1 SSAIINMTQT
11 ALVALPQ
18 LAARYGWK
26 NAMKAMG
33 TATVDYFRSAD
44 KRFKWF
50 GKGSSWLDR
59 DAWLSMSRSNRL
71 GADELELMKRL
82 NEDGVISI
90 TQASSLAQ
98 RAETGTKDKI
108 HFNK

>member
-1 SSAIINMTQT
+1 MLDELKMRHEMTMNPSGDGFGNALTGTGYVFNMAANPSSAIINMTQT

-50 GKGSSWLDR
+50 GKGSSGWIVMHGCL
-59 DAWLSMSRSNRL
+59 
-71 GADELELMKRL
+71 
-82 NEDGVISI
+82 
-90 TQASSLAQ
+90 
-98 RAETGTKDKI
+98 
-108 HFNK
+108 